1 MNEALRTRLTL
12 DRARAAAR
20 TGDLDTALRLL
31 DKLDPTAADAPDQTG
46 TGTGAA
52 ADPASDPA
60 SPSASDSV
68 PDSVPDSASDSA
80 SGAASSAVA
89 VLDLR
94 ARVHAQR
101 GELAE
106 ADRCWAAVQELLPG
120 DAAAAEGRRT
130 IARITAGRRRMRPLV
145 SPGRAVLA
153 AAAVTAVVLAGGAVV
168 ALGAAGRGAGA
179 PASPVRA
186 DALAGRVAALEA
198 ALETERTAL
207 GRERAA
213 VERERAELAA
223 AEERRAAATDR
234 LDAGLAA
241 IAGRLSMPGVT
252 VRRRSQDV
260 YVRFDTGLFPR
271 SADVSPRGRALL
283 RGLGRRMAGMDVRIT
298 VVGHAL
304 PVPGGRTRGGSV
316 VALGRALVA
325 ARHLAEGG
333 GLPRTSFTLVSADQ
347 SDDPHRQPPR
357 NRTVTLRIT
366 PQG

>member
-1 MNEALRTRLTL
+1 MSDALRIRLTL

-20 TGDLDTALRLL
+20 NGDLDTALRLL
-31 DKLDPTAADAPDQTG
+31 DKLDPTAADAPDQAG
-46 TGTGAA
+46 AGTGAA
-52 ADPASDPA
+52 ADPGSD
-60 SPSASDSV
+60 
-68 PDSVPDSASDSA
+68 
-80 SGAASSAVA
+80 GASSAVV

-106 ADRCWAAVQELLPG
+106 ADRCWAAVQELSPG

-130 IARITAGRRRMRPLV
+130 IERIGAGRRRVRPLV
-145 SPGRAVLA
+145 RPGRSVLA

-186 DALAGRVAALEA
+186 DALTGRVAALEA
-198 ALETERTAL
+198 ERTAVEAE
-207 GRERAA
+207 RAAVEAERAA

-223 AEERRAAATDR
+223 AGERRTAAAVR

-260 YVRFDTGLFPR
+260 YVRFATGLFPH

-333 GLPRTSFTLVSADQ
+333 GLPRTSFTLISADQ
-347 SDDPHRQPPR
+347 SDNPHRQPPR

-366 PQG
+366 PQS

>member
-52 ADPASDPA
+52 ADPASPSA
-60 SPSASDSV
+60 SDSASDSV
-68 PDSVPDSASDSA
+68 PDSAP
-80 SGAASSAVA
+80 GAASSAVA

-106 ADRCWAAVQELLPG
+106 ADRCWAAVQELSPG

-145 SPGRAVLA
+145 RPGRAVLA

-283 RGLGRRMAGMDVRIT
+283 RGLGRRISGMDVRIT

-366 PQG
+366 PQS